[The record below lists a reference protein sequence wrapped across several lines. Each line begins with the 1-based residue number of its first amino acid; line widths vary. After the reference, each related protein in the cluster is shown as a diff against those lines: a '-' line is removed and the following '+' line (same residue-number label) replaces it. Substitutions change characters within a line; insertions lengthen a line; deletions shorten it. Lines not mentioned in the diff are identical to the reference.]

1 MLRNVIGTIGM
12 LMEDNKPVGIRII
25 GVTTTGKIK
34 LVDMPLEGVL
44 EKFHR
49 HPKIGWYMNSLVQ
62 LPLDTRKKGE
72 NIRVTQYEARENFI
86 IHDIRDL
93 DNTNTS
99 HNKAL
104 GYILSVLDGTR
115 TLDMPLIIRQILVP
129 TGEGREQIICTG
141 LYSDSDNRKYFEF
154 LVRRR
159 DEIFSAIVP
168 YEHILYNTKRV
179 LDIANY
185 KLSGV
190 LTAVTPYA
198 EKQTISP
205 MLHQLGITYV
215 DTRENISTLIENYVD
230 VIVNSY
236 TEIKLYPHSGVS
248 VNEVRDERIELLRGY
263 LTRGN
268 VRNTGEDT
276 KLDRI
281 VSLATGEIYKRIKKP
296 TVQTNQPMSESAINE
311 IVKHYFKPNDILMEF
326 FSDGKFR
333 DSKKVVLEILRSRG
347 INIRR

>member
-1 MLRNVIGTIGM
+1 MLRRVTGTIGM
-12 LMEDNKPVGIRII
+12 LMEDNKPVGVRLI
-25 GVTTTGKIK
+25 GITTTGKLK
-34 LVDMPLEGVL
+34 LVDMSLEGVL
-44 EKFHR
+44 AKFYG
-49 HPKIGWYMNSLVQ
+49 HPKIVDYMNSLVQ
-62 LPLDTRKKGE
+62 LPLDTRKKGK
-72 NIRVTQYEARENFI
+72 NIKVTQYEARENFI
-86 IHDIRDL
+86 IQDIRDL
-93 DNTNTS
+93 DNTKTS
-99 HNKAL
+99 HNRAL
-104 GYILSVLDGTR
+104 GYILSVLNED
-115 TLDMPLIIRQILVP
+115 LPLELPSIIRQILVP
-129 TGEGREQIICTG
+129 TGEGREQILCTG
-141 LYSDSDNRKYFEF
+141 LYSDSENRKYFEF

-168 YEHILYNTKRV
+168 YEDILYNTKRV
-179 LDIANY
+179 MDIANY

-215 DTRENISTLIENYVD
+215 DTRENISTLLENYVD

-248 VNEVRDERIELLRGY
+248 VNEVRDERIELLKGY
-263 LTRGN
+263 LTRGD

-296 TVQTNQPMSESAINE
+296 TAQTNQPMSDSDINE
-311 IVKHYFKPNDILMEF
+311 IVKHYFKPNDILMEL

-333 DSKKVVLEILRSRG
+333 DSKKVVLEIVRSRG
-347 INIRR
+347 TNIRR